1 MTQTLTNKLTQK
13 ITTKLTQK
21 VTTPL
26 TNKLTQTLTI
36 TMPLT
41 NKVTQ
46 TLTNKVT
53 KTMTKARKDDKGKGH
68 LCKNNQTKNFAK
80 AMAMTRKSMKA
91 NFFFFALW
99 GGEGFA
105 LYTPRCRDRTQDNME
120 GYQCATNL

>member
-1 MTQTLTNKLTQK
+1 MTRTLTNKLTQK

-26 TNKLTQTLTI
+26 TNKLTQTLTNKLTQKI

-53 KTMTKARKDDKGKGH
+53 KTMTKARKDDKGKGN

-80 AMAMTRKSMKA
+80 AMAMTRKSMRA
-91 NFFFFALW
+91 NIFFLLY
-99 GGEGFA
+99 GGGGVCP
-105 LYTPRCRDRTQDNME
+105 LYPEMP
-120 GYQCATNL
+120 G

>member
-26 TNKLTQTLTI
+26 TNKLTQTLTNKLTQKI

-80 AMAMTRKSMKA
+80 AMAMTRKSMRA
-91 NFFFFALW
+91 NFFFLRSLHSRRIIHH
-99 GGEGFA
+99 G
-105 LYTPRCRDRTQDNME
+105 RIRN
-120 GYQCATNL
+120 